1 MSDPL
6 HDLRH
11 LIDTVDERIL
21 ILLSMRQLYV
31 DAIAHVKAKTGQAV
45 KDPGREAEI
54 LSRLTEKAGEYQID
68 PDFVEDLF
76 EVIFH
81 HSVDQQHAHELIDS

>member
-1 MSDPL
+1 MSEPL
-6 HDLRH
+6 RDLRH

-31 DAIAHVKAKTGQAV
+31 DAIAHVKAKTGQPV
-45 KDPGREAEI
+45 KDPDREAEI
-54 LSRLTEKAGEYQID
+54 LNRLTEKADEYQVD
-68 PDFVEDLF
+68 SDFVEDLF

-81 HSVDQQHAHELIDS
+81 HSVDQQHAHEFIDS